1 LASLNDYWS
10 GYLGGRKGLI
20 TYTKVI
26 TIGKLPIIEIYSP
39 DQHNQAITVSS
50 ASLKGRQLKVLS
62 EQIKSK
68 FSGKLAKDQKS
79 IKRLWKQRLLP
90 LPLTLHFS
98 DEKPAGE

>member
-1 LASLNDYWS
+1 LANCQLSKYIL
-10 GYLGGRKGLI
+10 LI
-20 TYTKVI
+20 N
-26 TIGKLPIIEIYSP
+26 TIRQSWL
-39 DQHNQAITVSS
+39 V
-50 ASLKGRQLKVLS
+50 LKGRQLKVLS